1 MLQRLSMKYYKKKI
15 ILLFIMAF
23 ILLWSGCA
31 RFKTKLGNPV
41 KIDFGILG
49 EKLSGLRQ
57 KIRSDL
63 RVTVGSF
70 LDKTGQ
76 RKDAERSRY
85 STAVTQGAGD
95 LLAHLL
101 FKALGSRKVIERE
114 ARNISMIQKEYELSH
129 KYNKEGMKIGLVQR
143 GGPKAG
149 LTGAEYLVAGAI
161 IYYHVDLISGGGGIN
176 IDAIGAH
183 FKTSVAKVAIELRL
197 IDMSTSEILWS
208 TIVENRVEG
217 ISMGADIFR
226 FITSFGHEYFVQAEA
241 GIAAQLPA
249 DYALHIG
256 MEEGVASMITQ
267 NKDIFL
273 KVPTDKKG

>member
-1 MLQRLSMKYYKKKI
+1 MKCYTNSSVKLLI
-15 ILLFIMAF
+15 ILTFF
-23 ILLWSGCA
+23 LLSSGCA
-31 RFKTKLGNPV
+31 SVKTKFGTPV

-49 EKLSGLRQ
+49 ERLSGLREN
-57 KIRSDL
+57 IREDI
-63 RVTVGSF
+63 RITVGSF

-76 RKDAERSRY
+76 RKDADRVRY

-101 FKALGSRKVIERE
+101 FKALGPRRVIERE
-114 ARNISMIQKEYELSH
+114 PRNLAMITDEYELSH
-129 KYNKEGMKIGLVQR
+129 KFNKQGMQIGLIQR

-149 LTGAEYLVAGAI
+149 LTGAEYIVTGAV
-161 IYYHVDLISGGGGIN
+161 IYYHVDLISGGGGLN
-176 IDAIGAH
+176 IDAVGA
-183 FKTSVAKVAIELRL
+183 FFRTSVAKVALELRL
-197 IDMSTSEILWS
+197 IDMNTSEIVWS

-226 FITSFGHEYFVQAEA
+226 FITSMGHEYLVQAEA
-241 GIAAQLPA
+241 GMAAQLPA

-273 KVPTDKKG
+273 KVAEDNKG